1 MGKSEPRSGKLADS
15 ATAVRKA
22 PMNPLRLVA
31 SEESEPMQD
40 RVVAVRGARRSL
52 GRLLRA
58 LPAAGWN
65 ASAFPD
71 VVVTQ
76 LAQYDSVTA
85 AYLWN
90 HEGMDIESVDEAV
103 AGMQGIERWVRQSLD
118 SGASNAVRCQELQ
131 VRILDEELKDP
142 LVLSEWS
149 GAFLKNGQEAGDEE
163 DLRRVLEEVDPER
176 LLVIAVRLGVALPV
190 DWTRASRDGRERLQA
205 EILRTLKDPAL
216 LSVLLCTLPDPARGL
231 LSRLVGGCCD
241 EGCLQRWAKL
251 CSAEP
256 SVNGADEEFGYA
268 WSHPVQLLR
277 DCGLVFVDPACRLA
291 VPQGLVAPLRSVLTT
306 LSKLDGCA

>member
-1 MGKSEPRSGKLADS
+1 MGKSEPRSGKLADT
-15 ATAVRKA
+15 ATAVSNA
-22 PMNPLRLVA
+22 PVNPLRLVM
-31 SEESEPMQD
+31 SEELEPARE

-90 HEGMDIESVDEAV
+90 HEGLELDDVDDAV
-103 AGMQGIERWVRQSLD
+103 AGMQGIERWVRQALD
-118 SGASNAVRCQELQ
+118 AEASKAVRCQELQ

-149 GAFLKNGQEAGDEE
+149 GAFLKDGQDPAQE
-163 DLRRVLEEVDPER
+163 DLAQVLEEVDAER

-190 DWTRASRDGRERLQA
+190 DWTLAGLDGRRRLQA
-205 EILRTLKDPAL
+205 EILRTLQDPAL

-251 CSAEP
+251 CSTES
-256 SVNGADEEFGYA
+256 SVTGADEEFGYA
-268 WSHPVQLLR
+268 WGHPVQLLR

-291 VPQGLVAPLRSVLTT
+291 VPQGLVAPLRSVLAT